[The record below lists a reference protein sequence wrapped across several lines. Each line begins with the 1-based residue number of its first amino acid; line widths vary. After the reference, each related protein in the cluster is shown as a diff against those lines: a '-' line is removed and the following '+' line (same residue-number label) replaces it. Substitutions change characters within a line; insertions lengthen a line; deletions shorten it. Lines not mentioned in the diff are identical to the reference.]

1 MKAFLMSSV
10 SWTDTVCI
18 SRPSDA
24 VLEHQ
29 DQSHVWKRVMP
40 VPEGNSPP
48 WQGCLGAR
56 YKHGHESRWL
66 RLHMFNQKH
75 EAEKMSWRKCEVL
88 NSQSP
93 SHVNNW
99 RTSSS
104 KATPPKPP
112 QAALQQGTKCSNTQ
126 DHGEHFSFESSHF
139 SSCPKWH

>member
-1 MKAFLMSSV
+1 MSVKAFLMSSA

-18 SRPSDA
+18 SCPSDA

-29 DQSHVWKRVMP
+29 DHVWKRVMP

-56 YKHGHESRWL
+56 YKHGLESRWL
-66 RLHMFNQKH
+66 RVHMLNHKH
-75 EAEKMSWRKCEVL
+75 EAEKMSWRKCEAL

-93 SHVNNW
+93 PHMTKGC
-99 RTSSS
+99 TSSS

-112 QAALQQGTKCSNTQ
+112 QAAPQRGTKCSNTQ
-126 DHGEHFSFESSHF
+126 GRGEYFSFESSHF
-139 SSCPKWH
+139 SSCLKWH